1 MSNAKKSFV
10 LFVVVSFFVL
20 FVVHVLNFS
29 HLNFRF
35 VSDFVLRICAFT
47 ELSSDFLKDRK
58 L

>member
-10 LFVVVSFFVL
+10 LFVVVSFFVS
-20 FVVHVLNFS
+20 FVVH
-29 HLNFRF
+29 